1 MVEQY
6 ASGDGASQK
15 FTLVADGSNW
25 RLAMSIDTSKCV
37 DLVGSGNNLGN
48 GTQLAINTCA
58 AGDPSQQFTITPD
71 ASTGAFF
78 FKNVQSGRCIDES
91 AGNTANGVVM
101 QLWDCSTSN
110 SNQKFKV
117 QAY

>member
-1 MVEQY
+1 
-6 ASGDGASQK
+6 
-15 FTLVADGSNW
+15 
-25 RLAMSIDTSKCV
+25 
-37 DLVGSGNNLGN
+37 
-48 GTQLAINTCA
+48 
-58 AGDPSQQFTITPD
+58 
-71 ASTGAFF
+71 
-78 FKNVQSGRCIDES
+78 VQSGRCIDES